1 MPRSP
6 EAGAAPYFHDV
17 ADGPDGLETRWLS
30 AEDGVR
36 LRAAAWTGGAEGTV
50 LLFSGR
56 TEYVEKYSRV
66 AGFLADRGLSVVTA
80 DWRGQG
86 LSDRALPDA
95 LTGHIADFADY
106 QLDVAALR
114 SFALSLD
121 LPRPFHLIGHSMG
134 GCIALRALHRGL
146 DVDSVVFSAPMWGIE
161 MSPMTRPIAWSVSWI
176 GRALGHG
183 SRYTPGTSAAP
194 YIAATAFDA
203 NQLTT
208 DRGTFEWM
216 QTQTREHPELSLG
229 GPSLSWLFAALR
241 EMRTLRA
248 LRPPPYPAKA
258 FAGSEEAIVVPGAI
272 RSVMRRWPGGGFE
285 VMRNAKHELMMERS
299 EIRDL
304 FLESAVAHFADA
316 SAARAA

>member
-1 MPRSP
+1 M
-6 EAGAAPYFHDV
+6 GAAPYFHDV
-17 ADGPDGLETRWLS
+17 ADGPGAAEVRWLA

-36 LRAAAWTGGAEGTV
+36 LRAAAWAGDDAGTV

-66 AGFLADRGLSVVTA
+66 AGYLVDRGFSVVTA

-114 SFALSLD
+114 AFALSLE

-134 GCIALRALHRGL
+134 GCIGLRALHRGL

-194 YIAATAFDA
+194 YVAATAFDA

-208 DRGTFEWM
+208 DAGTFEWM

-241 EMRTLRA
+241 EMRGLRS

-258 FAGSEEAIVVPGAI
+258 FVGSEEAIVEPGAI
-272 RSVMRRWPGGGFE
+272 RSVMRRWPGSGLE
-285 VMRNAKHELMMERS
+285 VMQGAKHELMMERPPTR
-299 EIRDL
+299 ER
-304 FLESAVAHFADA
+304 FLEAAVAHFTAA
-316 SAARAA
+316 SEPRAA